1 MTRLSRREVICPK
14 CGTIGTMIYYASVN
28 TMFDSS
34 LIDELVDGTLNTH
47 ACSGCGQVIRLPSD
61 VLINCPQCM
70 FMINPTDE
78 VEKIKEKLK
87 LNGIMTEDGI
97 ILDGLSS
104 RLLKTISKKDSKRK
118 SLDKLSSL
126 HPPPPPTSHPP
137 SNNKENY
144 TKTKE
149 RANKKNSSNKMNLSK
164 SLETKL
170 NNLIAFFKDKSV
182 VVAFSGGV
190 DSSLLAFL
198 SNKYAKETLL
208 VTEKSILYPDE
219 EIKLASEYAKKYGI
233 THLIVERDPLK
244 DENFRA
250 NPKNRCYICKTGLY
264 KDIIKIKEERDFDL
278 ILDGSNIDDL
288 SDYRPGM
295 QALKELNITTPYI
308 DFKINKQEIR
318 EICKYFNLD
327 VQSKPSMACFSSRI
341 PYDQD
346 INEEKLDMIR
356 EAENFLRNTYNLN
369 QLRVRLHEGKLARI
383 ELMPEDIMKVM
394 TNENFKKIK
403 TKFKQL
409 GFCYI
414 TVDLEGFR
422 SGSLNE
428 VLTFNEED

>member
-1 MTRLSRREVICPK
+1 MDLSKNLR
-14 CGTIGTMIYYASVN
+14 S
-28 TMFDSS
+28 
-34 LIDELVDGTLNTH
+34 
-47 ACSGCGQVIRLPSD
+47 
-61 VLINCPQCM
+61 
-70 FMINPTDE
+70 
-78 VEKIKEKLK
+78 KLEN
-87 LNGIMTEDGI
+87 L
-97 ILDGLSS
+97 
-104 RLLKTISKKDSKRK
+104 
-118 SLDKLSSL
+118 
-126 HPPPPPTSHPP
+126 TSFL
-137 SNNKENY
+137 
-144 TKTKE
+144 
-149 RANKKNSSNKMNLSK
+149 RNKKVI
-164 SLETKL
+164 T
-170 NNLIAFFKDKSV
+170 
-182 VVAFSGGV
+182 AFSGGV

-198 SNKYAKETLL
+198 SNKYAKEALL
-208 VTEKSILYPDE
+208 VTEKSILYPDD
-219 EIKLASEYAKKYGI
+219 EIRLTSEFAKKHSI
-233 THLIVERDPLK
+233 THLIIERNPLK
-244 DENFRA
+244 DEKFRV

-264 KDIIKIKEERDFDL
+264 EDIIKIKEERNFDI

-318 EICKYFNLD
+318 EICKYFNLE

-356 EAENFLRNTYNLN
+356 EAEKFLKNTYNLN
-369 QLRVRLHEGKLARI
+369 QLRVRLHDGKLARI

-394 TNENFKKIK
+394 TDKNFEQIK

-414 TVDLEGFR
+414 TIDLEGFR